1 MNFDEASEHGDE
13 ANEERT
19 GSLFSNADAL
29 RPASASSGKN
39 IPVNFS
45 PTYTTHLP
53 SHSDNS
59 RKFKC
64 CIAPFLSQEAV
75 IPGSLSAESVL
86 ADAANLE
93 EFVLLPAPRG
103 VIFKCRITRDK
114 KGMDRGLYPTYYMHM
129 ERDEERKVKSRQ
141 ICLFLLLMKS
151 GPYF

>member
-45 PTYTTHLP
+45 PTYTTLLP
-53 SHSDNS
+53 SDANNS

-64 CIAPFLSQEAV
+64 CIPLFSSQEAV
-75 IPGSLSAESVL
+75 IPGILSAESVL

-103 VIFKCRITRDK
+103 VTFKCRITRDK
-114 KGMDRGLYPTYYMHM
+114 KGMDRGLYPTYYMHL
-129 ERDEERKVKSRQ
+129 ERDEDRKVKARQ
-141 ICLFLLLMKS
+141 VNLFLLLLK
-151 GPYF
+151 